1 MLLLSNPVSSL
12 HLFFSVR
19 LPPGTSLFDTMPSHM
34 STRNPRKYCTCQTEP
49 LLTPPRARFQPDA
62 SSDSSNS
69 TCSSHG
75 NVHLL
80 SIIPTLDVTS
90 EYIGS
95 VELVKSEGS
104 ERQLLPLGHP
114 NLKTQG
120 IHIQPHE
127 RGLPLRASSD
137 RIPKSP
143 RQQHHRS
150 RRQTHRY
157 ISSTTHQSL
166 SQSDLEGLS
175 YFFPEDHEPAV
186 QPYTSL
192 TWPTPSGLTEEQA
205 RIQCQQAVVNSSIA
219 LGCRRLLEEL
229 TLSRTVT
236 MCVNDLQLKDEQLWL
251 NATLPLLEN
260 ECERRVVEERR
271 REEEY
276 QDVLAVLRCPSL
288 CNGNGQCSEWGCV
301 CFPGFGS
308 YDCSVLSGNILY
320 IHQQRHTWEGLCRA
334 DISNTGASQQI
345 RIIRIS

>member
-1 MLLLSNPVSSL
+1 
-12 HLFFSVR
+12 
-19 LPPGTSLFDTMPSHM
+19 MPSHM
-34 STRNPRKYCTCQTEP
+34 STLIHPRKYCTCQTEP
-49 LLTPPRARFQPDA
+49 LLKPPRAQFQPDA
-62 SSDSSNS
+62 SSDS

-80 SIIPTLDVTS
+80 SIIPTLDVTA

-95 VELVKSEGS
+95 VELVKSEGNK
-104 ERQLLPLGHP
+104 RQLLSLGHP
-114 NLKTQG
+114 NINTQ
-120 IHIQPHE
+120 IQDSHIQPHE
-127 RGLPLRASSD
+127 RGLPFRAPTD
-137 RIPKSP
+137 EIPKSS
-143 RQQHHRS
+143 RQQQHRG

-157 ISSTTHQSL
+157 ISSTTHQSV

-205 RIQCQQAVVNSSIA
+205 RFQCQQAVVNSSIA

-229 TLSRTVT
+229 ILSRTVT
-236 MCVNDLQLKDEQLWL
+236 MCVNDLQLKDELLWL

-260 ECERRVVEERR
+260 ECERRVIEERQ

-276 QDVLAVLRCPSL
+276 PEVLSVLRCPSL

-320 IHQQRHTWEGLCRA
+320 IHQQRQTWKGLCRA
-334 DISNTGASQQI
+334 DRGAFQQI
-345 RIIRIS
+345 RIIHICFFN